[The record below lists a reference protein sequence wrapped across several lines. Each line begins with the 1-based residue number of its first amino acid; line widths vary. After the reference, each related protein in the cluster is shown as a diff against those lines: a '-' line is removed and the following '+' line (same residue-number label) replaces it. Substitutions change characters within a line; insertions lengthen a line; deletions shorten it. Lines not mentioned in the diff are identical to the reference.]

1 MSNFHDAAPDLKVPS
16 NFSKVNENYS
26 TASLQST
33 HRRIQPYIHRTPV
46 LTCQTLD
53 GMSGASLF
61 FKCENFQKMGA
72 FKMRGAANAILQ
84 LDDKT
89 RQKGVATHS
98 SGNFAQALALS
109 ASMLGVKA
117 FIVMPSNSPAVKK
130 AAVKGYGGE
139 IIECEPT
146 LQAREDT
153 LQDVVAKTGATFI
166 HPFNDENV
174 ILGQGTAALELIAD
188 VPDLDFIISPVGGGG
203 LLGGTAL
210 AAHFFSPKTTVIAAE
225 PSGADDA
232 WQSKQAGHIVPQTNP
247 QTIADGLRTSL
258 GDKTFPLIRDYVADI
273 IRVEEQDIVEAL
285 RLLMER
291 MKIVVE
297 PSGAVPLAVLLKEK
311 GRFSGKRVGIILSGG
326 NVDLKTLGALFG

>member
-1 MSNFHDAAPDLKVPS
+1 
-16 NFSKVNENYS
+16 
-26 TASLQST
+26 
-33 HRRIQPYIHRTPV
+33 
-46 LTCQTLD
+46 
-53 GMSGASLF
+53 MSGAQLF
-61 FKCENFQKMGA
+61 FKCENLQKMGA

-84 LDDKT
+84 LNAEA

-109 ASMLGVKA
+109 ANMLGVKA
-117 FIVMPSNSPAVKK
+117 YIVMPSNSPAVKK

-153 LQDVVAKTGATFI
+153 LQKVVEQTGATFI

-174 ILGQGTAALELIAD
+174 IMGQGTAALELLEEI
-188 VPDLDFIISPVGGGG
+188 PDLDVIISPVGGGG

-210 AAHFFSPKTTVIAAE
+210 AAHFFSPTTTVIAAE
-225 PSGADDA
+225 PLGADDA
-232 WQSKQAGHIVPQTNP
+232 WQSKNAGYIIPQSNP

-258 GDKTFPLIRDYVADI
+258 GDKTFPIIRDLVEDI
-273 IRVEEQDIVEAL
+273 VRVEEQEIVEAL

-291 MKIVVE
+291 MKLVVE
-297 PSGAVPLAVLLKEK
+297 PSGAVPLAALLKEK
-311 GRFSGKRVGIILSGG
+311 ERFAGKRIGIILSGG
-326 NVDLKTLGALFG
+326 NVDLKTLAAFFG